1 MKVYLPA
8 MEGHVPVK
16 MVHTVH
22 NLIEFSYLVHC
33 NVHNTQSLEA
43 VDAALKSFHTN
54 REIFRTS
61 RVLSHFN
68 YPCQHSLKHYV
79 TVICAYGSPNDLC
92 SSMTEINISKL
103 SRNLGGTQIAI
114 RQCDKCF
121 LPTNGSTSF
130 QHLART
136 SHSIICLKVTAYLM
150 FSDRSVSYVYS
161 FIYTLSN
168 IDAGQLQ
175 SMHVQDNEDEIAE
188 DSDAEECQKHLA
200 RAAVEDEDD
209 KDEYDVDGLRVIADI
224 VMAKTIGAFI
234 FQ

>member
-61 RVLSHFN
+61 GVLSHFN

-79 TVICAYGSPNDLC
+79 TVICAYGSPNGLC
-92 SSMTEINISKL
+92 SSMTKNKHIK
-103 SRNLGGTQIAI
+103 AI
-114 RQCDKCF
+114 KKPWR
-121 LPTNGSTSF
+121 
-130 QHLART
+130 
-136 SHSIICLKVTAYLM
+136 HSNCYKAM
-150 FSDRSVSYVYS
+150 
-161 FIYTLSN
+161 
-168 IDAGQLQ
+168 
-175 SMHVQDNEDEIAE
+175 
-188 DSDAEECQKHLA
+188 
-200 RAAVEDEDD
+200 
-209 KDEYDVDGLRVIADI
+209 
-224 VMAKTIGAFI
+224 
-234 FQ
+234 